1 MRHVAWILCLL
12 YAVQVFAA
20 PTDIEARSQQL
31 NALISELWEWTL
43 QQEPVYAS
51 ILGDKRYNDQMA
63 SYSEKTIL
71 EQQAKNKE
79 FLKRFEAIDAAG
91 LPHQDVLNRQ
101 LEIRSLKEDIEE
113 TDLKLWQMPVNQM
126 SGIHIWAPQL
136 VTLLSFQT
144 VKDYDDYIARL
155 RQLPRVFEEN
165 TADMRKGMANGLMPP
180 KFLLEKVVD
189 QTNGIATQPPDKTP
203 FAQPFNN
210 FPASFS
216 EADKT
221 RLKAAGMA
229 VIKDDVLPAYSKFAT
244 FVKDEYVPKGGTEV
258 GVWSLPNGDAIYAFQ
273 VSQYTTTDK
282 TPEQIHQIGLQQVA
296 EIEKQELEIANRLEF
311 KDLKSFRQALK
322 ANPKLYAQSREQI
335 LDLYRQYIA
344 QMKPQL
350 PMLFGRLPK
359 ADLTVMPVEAFR
371 EKDAAGAQYVQGT
384 PDGSRPGHVEVNT
397 SDPEKRMV
405 IDFESTAYHEGVPGH
420 HLQISIAQE
429 MQGLPP
435 FRQHAWYG
443 AYGEGWALYSERL
456 GKEVGFYQDPYSD
469 FGRLE
474 DEVLRAI
481 RLVVDTG
488 LHYKHWTREQVVQ
501 YFHDHSAIDEPNV
514 QSETNRYIS
523 WPAQALSYKM
533 GQLKILELRA
543 RAQQQL
549 GGQFDIREFHDQVID
564 SGALPLD
571 VLEEQI
577 NLWIAQKK
585 AVRTLPPSPT
595 TGLLQLRGAGV
606 SH

>member
-1 MRHVAWILCLL
+1 MRPVALVLCLF
-12 YAVQVFAA
+12 YAIQMIAA
-20 PTDIEARSQQL
+20 PADVATRQKQL
-31 NALISELWEWTL
+31 NALISELWEWNL
-43 QQEPVYAS
+43 QQNPVYAS
-51 ILGDKRYNDQMA
+51 ILGDKRYNDQLG
-63 SYSEKTIL
+63 STSEKTIL
-71 EQQAKNKE
+71 EQQAKEKE
-79 FLKRFEAIDAAG
+79 FLKRFEAIDATG
-91 LPHQDVLNRQ
+91 LPHQDVLNRE
-101 LEIRSLKEDIEE
+101 LEMRSLKEDIEG
-113 TDLKLWQMPVNQM
+113 TDMKLWQMPVNQM
-126 SGIHIWAPQL
+126 NGIHIDAPQL
-136 VTLLSFQT
+136 VTVLSFQT

-155 RQLPRVFEEN
+155 KQLPRVFDED
-165 TADMRKGMANGLMPP
+165 TANMRKGMANGLMPP

-189 QTNGIATQPPDKTP
+189 QINGIATLAPDQTP
-203 FAQPFNN
+203 FAQPFKE

-221 RLKAAGMA
+221 RLKAAGLA
-229 VIKDDVLPAYSKFAT
+229 AIKDNVLPAYAKFAT
-244 FVKDEYVPKGGTEV
+244 FVKDEYVPKGRTEV
-258 GVWSLPNGDAIYAFQ
+258 GVWSLPNGDAIYAFEVRQ
-273 VSQYTTTDK
+273 STTTDK
-282 TPEQIHQIGLQQVA
+282 TPEEIHQIGLQQVA
-296 EIEKQELEIANRLEF
+296 EIEKQQLEIANRLGF
-311 KDLKSFRQALK
+311 KDLKSFRESVK

-335 LDLYRQYIA
+335 LDLYRKYTA

-350 PMLFGRLPK
+350 PKLFGRLPN
-359 ADLTVMPVEAFR
+359 ADLIVMPVESFR
-371 EKDAAGAQYVQGT
+371 EKDAPGAQYVPGT

-397 SDPEKRMV
+397 SEPEKRMT
-405 IDFESTAYHEGVPGH
+405 ISIESTTYHEGIPGH
-420 HLQISIAQE
+420 HLQGTIAQE
-429 MQGLPP
+429 VKGLPP

-474 DEVLRAI
+474 DEMLRAI

-514 QSETNRYIS
+514 QSETNRYIA

-549 GGQFDIREFHDQVID
+549 GGQFDIREFHDEVVD

-571 VLEEQI
+571 VLEEQV

-585 AVRTLPPSPT
+585 AV
-595 TGLLQLRGAGV
+595 AKNN
-606 SH
+606 

>member
-1 MRHVAWILCLL
+1 
-12 YAVQVFAA
+12 
-20 PTDIEARSQQL
+20 
-31 NALISELWEWTL
+31 
-43 QQEPVYAS
+43 VYAS
-51 ILGDKRYNDQMA
+51 ILGDKRYNDQMG
-63 SYSEKTIL
+63 SDSEKTTL

-113 TDLKLWQMPVNQM
+113 TDLKLWQMPVDQM
-126 SGIHIWAPQL
+126 GGIHINGPRL
-136 VTLLSFQT
+136 VTFLSFQT

-155 RQLPRVFEEN
+155 RQLPRLFEEN
-165 TADMRKGMANGLMPP
+165 TANMRKGMANGLMPP

-216 EADKT
+216 DADKT
-221 RLKAAGMA
+221 SLKAAGLA
-229 VIKDDVLPAYSKFAT
+229 AIKDDVLPAYSKFAT
-244 FVKDEYVPKGGTEV
+244 FVKDEYVPRGRTEV
-258 GVWSLPNGDAIYAFQ
+258 GVWSLPNGDTIYAFD
-273 VSQYTTTDK
+273 VKRSTTTDK

-296 EIEKQELEIANRLEF
+296 EIENQQLEIATRLGF
-311 KDLKSFRQALK
+311 KDLKSFREALK

-344 QMKPQL
+344 QMKPEL
-350 PMLFGRLPK
+350 PKLFGRLPQ
-359 ADLTVMPVEAFR
+359 ADLIVMPVEPFR
-371 EKDAAGAQYVQGT
+371 EKDASGAQYVPGT

-420 HLQISIAQE
+420 HLQLTIAQE
-429 MQGLPP
+429 MNGLSP
-435 FRQHAWYG
+435 FRQHSFYG
-443 AYGEGWALYSERL
+443 AYIEGWALYSERL
-456 GKEVGFYQDPYSD
+456 GKEVGFYKDPYSD
-469 FGRLE
+469 YGRLE
-474 DEVLRAI
+474 DEMLRAI

-488 LHYKHWTREQVVQ
+488 LHYKHWTREQVVK

-549 GGQFDIREFHDQVID
+549 GGEFDIREFHDQVID

-571 VLEEQI
+571 VLDEQI
-577 NLWIAQKK
+577 NLWIVQKK
-585 AVRTLPPSPT
+585 AV
-595 TGLLQLRGAGV
+595 ANA
-606 SH
+606 H

>member
-1 MRHVAWILCLL
+1 MRPVALILCLF
-12 YAVQVFAA
+12 YAVQMFAA
-20 PTDIEARSQQL
+20 PNDIEARRKQL
-31 NALISELWEWTL
+31 NGLISELWEWNL
-43 QQEPVYAS
+43 QQNPVFAS
-51 ILGDKRYNDQMA
+51 IIGDKRYNDQLRRN
-63 SYSEKTIL
+63 SEQAIL
-71 EQQAKNKE
+71 EQQAKEKE
-79 FLKRFEAIDAAG
+79 FLKRFEAIDATG
-91 LPHQDVLNRQ
+91 LPHQDVLNRE
-101 LEIRSLKEDIEE
+101 LEIRDLKEDIED

-126 SGIHIWAPQL
+126 HGIHIDTPQL
-136 VTLLSFQT
+136 VTVLSFQT

-155 RQLPRVFEEN
+155 RQLPRRFEED
-165 TADMRKGMANGLMPP
+165 TANMRKGMANGLMPP

-189 QTNGIATQPPDKTP
+189 QTNGIATLAPDQTP

-221 RLKAAGMA
+221 RLKTAGLAA
-229 VIKDDVLPAYSKFAT
+229 IKNDVLPAYAKFAT
-244 FVKDEYVPKGGTEV
+244 FVKDEYVPKGRTEV
-258 GVWSLPNGDAIYAFQ
+258 GVWSLPNGDAIYAFE
-273 VSQYTTTDK
+273 VRRYTTTDK

-296 EIEKQELEIANRLEF
+296 EIEKQQLEIANRLGF
-311 KDLKSFRQALK
+311 KDLKSFRDSVK

-335 LDLYRQYIA
+335 LDLYRQYLA
-344 QMKPQL
+344 QMKPEL
-350 PMLFGRLPK
+350 PKLFGRLPK
-359 ADLTVMPVEAFR
+359 AELIVMPVEQFR
-371 EKDAAGAQYVQGT
+371 EKDAPGAEYHTGT

-397 SDPEKRMV
+397 SEPEKRTV
-405 IDFESTAYHEGVPGH
+405 ISIESTAYHEGVPGH
-420 HLQISIAQE
+420 HLQLSMAQE
-429 MQGLPP
+429 VKDLPP
-435 FRQHAWYG
+435 FRQHGWYG

-456 GKEVGFYQDPYSD
+456 GKEVGFYRDPYSD

-474 DEVLRAI
+474 DEMLRAI

-549 GGQFDIREFHDQVID
+549 GDQFDIREFHDQVVD

-571 VLEEQI
+571 VLEQQI

-585 AVRTLPPSPT
+585 AV
-595 TGLLQLRGAGV
+595 AKAN
-606 SH
+606 

>member
-1 MRHVAWILCLL
+1 MRPVALVLGL
-12 YAVQVFAA
+12 FYAIQMIAA
-20 PTDIEARSQQL
+20 PVDVATRQKQL
-31 NALISELWEWTL
+31 NALISELWEWNL
-43 QQEPVYAS
+43 QQNPVYAS
-51 ILGDKRYNDQMA
+51 ILGDKRYNDQLG
-63 SYSEKTIL
+63 SSSEKTIL
-71 EQQAKNKE
+71 EQQAKEKE

-91 LPHQDVLNRQ
+91 LPHQDVLNRE
-101 LEIRSLKEDIEE
+101 LEIRSLKEDIEG
-113 TDLKLWQMPVNQM
+113 TDMKLWQMPVNQM
-126 SGIHIWAPQL
+126 NGIHIDAPQL
-136 VTLLSFQT
+136 VTVLSFQT

-155 RQLPRVFEEN
+155 KELPRVFDED
-165 TADMRKGMANGLMPP
+165 TANMRKGMANGLMPP

-189 QTNGIATQPPDKTP
+189 QINGIATLAPDQTP
-203 FAQPFNN
+203 FAQPFKE

-221 RLKAAGMA
+221 RLKTAGLAA
-229 VIKDDVLPAYSKFAT
+229 IKDNVLPAYAKFAT
-244 FVKDEYVPKGGTEV
+244 FVKDEYVPKGRTEV
-258 GVWSLPNGDAIYAFQ
+258 GVWSLPNGDAIYAFEVRQ
-273 VSQYTTTDK
+273 STTTDK
-282 TPEQIHQIGLQQVA
+282 TPEEIHQIGLQQVA
-296 EIEKQELEIANRLEF
+296 DIEKQQLEIANRLGF
-311 KDLKSFRQALK
+311 KDLKSFRESVK

-335 LDLYRQYIA
+335 LDLYRKYTA

-350 PMLFGRLPK
+350 PKLFGRLPN
-359 ADLTVMPVEAFR
+359 ADLIVMPVDSFR
-371 EKDAAGAQYVQGT
+371 EKDAPGAQYVTGT

-397 SDPEKRMV
+397 SEPEKRMT
-405 IDFESTAYHEGVPGH
+405 ISIESTTYHEGIPGH
-420 HLQISIAQE
+420 HLQGTIAQE
-429 MQGLPP
+429 VKGLPP

-474 DEVLRAI
+474 DEMLRAI

-514 QSETNRYIS
+514 QSETNRYIA

-549 GGQFDIREFHDQVID
+549 GGQFDIREFHDEIVD

-571 VLEEQI
+571 VLEEQV

-585 AVRTLPPSPT
+585 AV
-595 TGLLQLRGAGV
+595 AKNN
-606 SH
+606 

>member
-1 MRHVAWILCLL
+1 MRRVALVLCFF

-20 PTDIEARSQQL
+20 PADIEARRTRL
-31 NALISELWEWTL
+31 NALISELWEWNL
-43 QQEPVYAS
+43 QQDPVYAS
-51 ILGDKRYNDQMA
+51 ILGDKRYNDQLG
-63 SYSEKTIL
+63 SDSEKTTL
-71 EQQAKNKE
+71 EQQAKEKE
-79 FLKRFEAIDAAG
+79 FLKQFEGIDASG
-91 LPHQDVLNRQ
+91 LPHQDVLNRE
-101 LEIRSLKEDIEE
+101 LEIRSLKEDIEG

-126 SGIHIWAPQL
+126 GGIHINAPQM
-136 VTLLSFQT
+136 VTVLSFQT

-165 TADMRKGMANGLMPP
+165 TANMRKGMANGLMPP

-189 QTNGIATQPPDKTP
+189 QTNGIATQSPDKTP
-203 FAQPFNN
+203 FAQPFNS
-210 FPASFS
+210 FPASFA

-221 RLKAAGMA
+221 RLKAAGVA
-229 VIKDDVLPAYSKFAT
+229 AIKDDVLPAYSKFAA
-244 FVKDEYVPKGGTEV
+244 FVKEEYVPKGRSEV
-258 GVWSLPNGDAIYAFQ
+258 GVWSLPNGEAIYAFR
-273 VSQYTTTDK
+273 VRRSTTTDK

-296 EIEKQELEIANRLEF
+296 EIEKQQLEIATRLGF
-311 KDLKSFRQALK
+311 KDLKSFRETLK
-322 ANPKLYAQSREQI
+322 TNPKLYAQSREQI

-344 QMKPQL
+344 QMKPEL
-350 PMLFGRLPK
+350 PKLFGRLPK
-359 ADLTVMPVEAFR
+359 ADLIVIPVELFR
-371 EKDAAGAQYVQGT
+371 EKDASGAQYVPGT

-420 HLQISIAQE
+420 HLQLTIAQE

-435 FRQHAWYG
+435 FRQHGFYG
-443 AYGEGWALYSERL
+443 AYIEGWALYSERL
-456 GKEVGFYQDPYSD
+456 GKEVGFYKDPYSD
-469 FGRLE
+469 YGRLE
-474 DEVLRAI
+474 DEMLCAI

-488 LHYKHWTREQVVQ
+488 MHYKHWTREQVVQ

-549 GGQFDIREFHDQVID
+549 GSQFDIREFHDQVID

-571 VLEEQI
+571 VLDEQI

-585 AVRTLPPSPT
+585 AVAS
-595 TGLLQLRGAGV
+595 A
-606 SH
+606 H

>member
-1 MRHVAWILCLL
+1 MRLVALVLCLF
-12 YAVQVFAA
+12 YAIQMIAA
-20 PTDIEARSQQL
+20 PADVATRQKQL
-31 NALISELWEWTL
+31 NALISELWEWNL
-43 QQEPVYAS
+43 QQNPVYAS
-51 ILGDKRYNDQMA
+51 ILGDKRYNDQLG
-63 SYSEKTIL
+63 STSEKTIL
-71 EQQAKNKE
+71 EQQAKEKE
-79 FLKRFEAIDAAG
+79 FLKRFEAIDATG
-91 LPHQDVLNRQ
+91 LPHQDVLNRE
-101 LEIRSLKEDIEE
+101 LEIRSLKEDIEG

-126 SGIHIWAPQL
+126 NGIHIDAPQL
-136 VTLLSFQT
+136 VTVLSFQT

-155 RQLPRVFEEN
+155 KQMPRVFDED
-165 TADMRKGMANGLMPP
+165 TANMRKGMANGLMPP

-189 QTNGIATQPPDKTP
+189 QINGIATLAPDQTP
-203 FAQPFNN
+203 FAQPFKE
-210 FPASFS
+210 FPTSFS

-221 RLKAAGMA
+221 RLKAAGLA
-229 VIKDDVLPAYSKFAT
+229 AIKDDVLPAYAKFAT
-244 FVKDEYVPKGGTEV
+244 FVKDEYVPKGRTEV
-258 GVWSLPNGDAIYAFQ
+258 GVWSLPNGDAIYAFEVRQ
-273 VSQYTTTDK
+273 STTTDK
-282 TPEQIHQIGLQQVA
+282 TPEEIHQIGQQQVA
-296 EIEKQELEIANRLEF
+296 DIEKQQLEIANRLGF
-311 KDLKSFRQALK
+311 KDLKSFRESVK

-335 LDLYRQYIA
+335 LDLYRKYTA

-350 PMLFGRLPK
+350 PKLFGRLPN
-359 ADLTVMPVEAFR
+359 ADLIVMPVESFR
-371 EKDAAGAQYVQGT
+371 EKDAPGAQYVPGT

-397 SDPEKRMV
+397 SEPEKRM
-405 IDFESTAYHEGVPGH
+405 IISIESTTYHEGIPGH
-420 HLQISIAQE
+420 HLQGTIAQE
-429 MQGLPP
+429 VKGLPP

-474 DEVLRAI
+474 DEMLRAI

-514 QSETNRYIS
+514 QSETNRYIA

-549 GGQFDIREFHDQVID
+549 GGQFDIREFHDEIVD

-571 VLEEQI
+571 VLEEQV

-585 AVRTLPPSPT
+585 AV
-595 TGLLQLRGAGV
+595 AKAN
-606 SH
+606 

>member
-1 MRHVAWILCLL
+1 MRPVALVLCLF
-12 YAVQVFAA
+12 YAIQMIAA
-20 PTDIEARSQQL
+20 PADVATRQKQL
-31 NALISELWEWTL
+31 NALISELWEWNL
-43 QQEPVYAS
+43 QQNPVYAS
-51 ILGDKRYNDQMA
+51 ILGDKRYNDQLG
-63 SYSEKTIL
+63 STSEKTIL
-71 EQQAKNKE
+71 EQQAKEKE
-79 FLKRFEAIDAAG
+79 FLKRFEAIDATG
-91 LPHQDVLNRQ
+91 LPHQDVLNRE
-101 LEIRSLKEDIEE
+101 LEIRSLKEDIEG

-126 SGIHIWAPQL
+126 NGIHIDAPQL
-136 VTLLSFQT
+136 VTVLSFQT

-155 RQLPRVFEEN
+155 KQLPRVFDED
-165 TADMRKGMANGLMPP
+165 TANMRKGMANGLMPP

-189 QTNGIATQPPDKTP
+189 QINGIATLAPDQTP
-203 FAQPFNN
+203 FAQPFKE
-210 FPASFS
+210 FPTSFS

-221 RLKAAGMA
+221 RLKAAGLA
-229 VIKDDVLPAYSKFAT
+229 AIKDDVLPAYAKFAT
-244 FVKDEYVPKGGTEV
+244 FVKDEYVPKGRTEV
-258 GVWSLPNGDAIYAFQ
+258 GVWSLPNGDAIYAFEVRQ
-273 VSQYTTTDK
+273 STTTDK
-282 TPEQIHQIGLQQVA
+282 TPEEIHQIGLQQVA
-296 EIEKQELEIANRLEF
+296 DIEKQQLEIANRLGF
-311 KDLKSFRQALK
+311 KDLKSFRESVK

-335 LDLYRQYIA
+335 LDLYRKYTA

-350 PMLFGRLPK
+350 PKLFGRLPN
-359 ADLTVMPVEAFR
+359 ADLIVMPVESFR
-371 EKDAAGAQYVQGT
+371 EKDAPGAQYVTGT

-397 SDPEKRMV
+397 SEPEKRM
-405 IDFESTAYHEGVPGH
+405 IISIESTTYHEGIPGH
-420 HLQISIAQE
+420 HLQGTIAQE
-429 MQGLPP
+429 VKGLPP

-474 DEVLRAI
+474 DEMLRAI

-514 QSETNRYIS
+514 QSETNRYIA

-549 GGQFDIREFHDQVID
+549 GGQFDIREFHDEVVD

-571 VLEEQI
+571 VLEEQV

-585 AVRTLPPSPT
+585 AV
-595 TGLLQLRGAGV
+595 AKAN
-606 SH
+606 

>member
-1 MRHVAWILCLL
+1 MRPVALILCLF
-12 YAVQVFAA
+12 YAVQMLAA
-20 PTDIEARSQQL
+20 PNDVEARRKQL
-31 NALISELWEWTL
+31 NGLISELWEWNL
-43 QQEPVYAS
+43 QQNPVFAS
-51 ILGDKRYNDQMA
+51 IIGDKRYNDQLRRN
-63 SYSEKTIL
+63 SEQAIL
-71 EQQAKNKE
+71 EQQAKEKE
-79 FLKRFEAIDAAG
+79 FLKRFEAIDATG
-91 LPHQDVLNRQ
+91 LPHQDVLNRE
-101 LEIRSLKEDIEE
+101 LEIRDLKEDIED

-126 SGIHIWAPQL
+126 HGIHIDTPQL
-136 VTLLSFQT
+136 VTVLSFQT

-155 RQLPRVFEEN
+155 RQLPRRFEED
-165 TADMRKGMANGLMPP
+165 TANMRKGMANGLMPP

-189 QTNGIATQPPDKTP
+189 QTNGIATLAPDQTP

-221 RLKAAGMA
+221 RLKTAGLAA
-229 VIKDDVLPAYSKFAT
+229 IKNDVLPAYAKFAT
-244 FVKDEYVPKGGTEV
+244 FVKDEYVPKGRTEV
-258 GVWSLPNGDAIYAFQ
+258 GVWSLPNGDAIYAFE
-273 VSQYTTTDK
+273 VRRYTTTDK

-296 EIEKQELEIANRLEF
+296 EIEKQQLEIANRLGF
-311 KDLKSFRQALK
+311 KDLKSFRDSVK

-335 LDLYRQYIA
+335 LDLYRQYLA
-344 QMKPQL
+344 QMKPEL
-350 PMLFGRLPK
+350 PKLFGRLPK
-359 ADLTVMPVEAFR
+359 AELIVMPVEQFR
-371 EKDAAGAQYVQGT
+371 EKDAPGAEYHTGT

-397 SDPEKRMV
+397 SEPEKRTV
-405 IDFESTAYHEGVPGH
+405 ISIESTAYHEGVPGH
-420 HLQISIAQE
+420 HLQLSMAQE
-429 MQGLPP
+429 VKDLPP
-435 FRQHAWYG
+435 FRQHGWYG

-456 GKEVGFYQDPYSD
+456 GKEVGFYRDPYSD

-474 DEVLRAI
+474 DEMLRAI

-549 GGQFDIREFHDQVID
+549 GGQFDIREFHDQVVD

-571 VLEEQI
+571 VLEQQI

-585 AVRTLPPSPT
+585 AV
-595 TGLLQLRGAGV
+595 AKAN
-606 SH
+606 